1 MIKDATYMRNLA
13 NQVNI
18 KHIDTGCVDKH
29 LIDIE
34 NSARDGYDALA
45 INNLTSE
52 QISTFTMLGFTV
64 NLASPKG
71 NVHVIGW

>member
-29 LIDIE
+29 LVDIE
-34 NSARDGYDALA
+34 NSAREGRAWLG
-45 INNLTSE
+45 IHNLTGD
-52 QISTFTMLGFTV
+52 QVVTFRILGFTV
-64 NLASPKG
+64 DLCAG
-71 NVHVIGW
+71 NIHAISW